1 MPTSLDSGLAMNI
14 AATTLAAAIEAGEPI
29 NRTLMNTAMEAA
41 FGDTNSNGAW
51 SQRDSFDALEAAV
64 ARTLPATLKPSLP
77 RTQLE
82 TILAFE
88 QSLPTHTVRS
98 ETQIKRQQFST
109 PPSIAWLCAYL
120 AQPTHDDT
128 FLEPSAGTG
137 LLAAFT
143 ATAVASLRLN
153 ELDPP
158 RMALLQHTFPTT
170 DVSCFDA
177 AKLTSFLPP
186 SYRPSLIVMN
196 PPFSV
201 ATTGA
206 EDKTTAARHLRSAL
220 QVLNPGGRLVAI
232 MPDWFSPQ
240 SSNPVFAST
249 TESASL
255 VASLRLQEGAYAK
268 HGTGIAV
275 RILVFDKTPPKGAPA
290 TINRATAL
298 ELFDAIGAPPPR
310 MPLVKIEPKA
320 SRNTAPGIFRATK
333 SPKTRP
339 VIIRAPAKNDVLP
352 VEYNVLDEPSPLGE
366 QHGIYTAYRPSRL
379 TVRKAGQHPTQLVE
393 SAAMASITAPK
404 PSYEPSL
411 PEKTVTNL
419 LLSEAQ
425 LETVIYA
432 GEAWSRDIPGTYL
445 QTNETLSLVPDPDGQ
460 RYRTGFFL
468 GDGTGAGK
476 GRQVAACILDQWV
489 RGRRRHIWVSKNQPL
504 YEDAQR
510 DWTAIGGL
518 HCDILEISKWKIDQT
533 ITAPEGIL
541 FVPYAT
547 LRSAR
552 SDATRLD
559 QIIEWA
565 GPDFEGVIA
574 FDESHEMGGV
584 AGGENALMKSEGSLQ
599 GIAGVQLQNRLPR
612 ARVLYASA
620 TGASEVN
627 NLAYAVRLGLWGPQT
642 AFADREQF
650 ITQIREGGIAAMELV
665 ARDLKAMGLYI
676 SRALS
681 FTGIEYDILQH
692 QLTTDQIAVYD
703 QYADAWSIIHRN
715 LEDALEITGIV
726 DPVENETRNAM
737 AKAAA
742 RSRFESCKQR
752 FFGQVLL
759 SFKLATLIPEI
770 DRHLDEG
777 ASTVIQL
784 VTTAEAILDRRLK
797 QLDPDDFAQLDIDLS
812 PREYVLSGDPDNTY
826 SLQSRFMSSGSR
838 AGAGFRDEDIVS
850 TPDKESASSTN
861 KLEDL

>member
-1 MPTSLDSGLAMNI
+1 MIGPSSFDDKPDHTCPANAGPRSPRTTSRLQETGKGRGVARGEHQAGKTLLCPIPPTSTISAGPSTKAHPAKWRVFPDVRPLAIDDTIQEAIDNHAIVDFSLSGGKDSA
-14 AATTLAAAIEAGEPI
+14 AAAIAVSAWLDKRRHPVDLRSATHAHLGVIEWPETIDHIKNLTEKLAIPLSIVSQEKGLI
-29 NRTLMNTAMEAA
+29 DRWRRRFEAA
-41 FGDTNSNGAW
+41 KLRYA
-51 SQRDSFDALEAAV
+51 ALECYH
-64 ARTLPATLKPSLP
+64 LIGP
-77 RTQLE
+77 
-82 TILAFE
+82 
-88 QSLPTHTVRS
+88 
-98 ETQIKRQQFST
+98 FS
-109 PPSIAWLCAYL
+109 S
-120 AQPTHDDT
+120 
-128 FLEPSAGTG
+128 
-137 LLAAFT
+137 
-143 ATAVASLRLN
+143 ASLRFCTSEMKTSPIRRSLSLRN
-153 ELDPP
+153 PGATVISVIGVRADESP
-158 RMALLQHTFPTT
+158 RRANAPISSIDQLPSDRSPRPKLISWNPIKDWTAQ
-170 DVSCFDA
+170 DVFDA
-177 AKLTSFLPP
+177 HH
-186 SYRPSLIVMN
+186 
-196 PPFSV
+196 
-201 ATTGA
+201 
-206 EDKTTAARHLRSAL
+206 AARVPLHYAYTRHAMTRLSCAFC
-220 QVLNPGGRLVAI
+220 VL
-232 MPDWFSPQ
+232 
-240 SSNPVFAST
+240 
-249 TESASL
+249 
-255 VASLRLQEGAYAK
+255 
-268 HGTGIAV
+268 
-275 RILVFDKTPPKGAPA
+275 
-290 TINRATAL
+290 
-298 ELFDAIGAPPPR
+298 
-310 MPLVKIEPKA
+310 A
-320 SRNTAPGIFRATK
+320 SRA
-333 SPKTRP
+333 
-339 VIIRAPAKNDVLP
+339 DV
-352 VEYNVLDEPSPLGE
+352 EN
-366 QHGIYTAYRPSRL
+366 
-379 TVRKAGQHPTQLVE
+379 
-393 SAAMASITAPK
+393 AA
-404 PSYEPSL
+404 
-411 PEKTVTNL
+411 
-419 LLSEAQ
+419 
-425 LETVIYA
+425 
-432 GEAWSRDIPGTYL
+432 
-445 QTNETLSLVPDPDGQ
+445 
-460 RYRTGFFL
+460 
-468 GDGTGAGK
+468 
-476 GRQVAACILDQWV
+476 ILDQWV

-518 HCDILEISKWKIDQT
+518 HCDILEISKWKIDET

-812 PREYVLSGDPDNTY
+812 PREYV
-826 SLQSRFMSSGSR
+826 
-838 AGAGFRDEDIVS
+838 
-850 TPDKESASSTN
+850 
-861 KLEDL
+861 